1 MKSPYYQKN
10 GATLFHGDCR
20 DVIGSVAYDVIVTD
34 PPYLGRDDLFS
45 TKELMPILESLNLT
59 KAFVF
64 WACNYEY
71 PFPYEALHIWHKAIP
86 IHPNSK
92 IGNVAGHHFEKIY
105 AHGLGK
111 KCEVFREAAII
122 PNFAAVSG
130 ELVSAGSDGHPT
142 QKPLSL
148 MRKLITRIP
157 KGSIIFDPFSG
168 SGTTLEAAKE
178 LGYEVIGCELQ
189 EKWCSATVSRLAQ
202 QSLFTLPNTAC
213 TGRLDSSATQSS
225 FTAEVIPPAK
235 ARGAKRRQ

>member
-1 MKSPYYQKN
+1 
-10 GATLFHGDCR
+10 
-20 DVIGSVAYDVIVTD
+20 
-34 PPYLGRDDLFS
+34 
-45 TKELMPILESLNLT
+45 
-59 KAFVF
+59 
-64 WACNYEY
+64 
-71 PFPYEALHIWHKAIP
+71 
-86 IHPNSK
+86 
-92 IGNVAGHHFEKIY
+92 VAGHHFEKIY
-105 AHGLGK
+105 SHGLGK

-157 KGSIIFDPFSG
+157 KGSVIFDPFSG

-202 QSLFTLPNTAC
+202 MSFSTLPNKAC
-213 TGRLDSSATQSS
+213 SGRVDSSGSPEL
-225 FTAEVIPPAK
+225 FPAEVIPSAK
-235 ARGAKRRQ
+235 VTRQSTRR